1 MISKSRIQGPV
12 HELDS
17 MVVGELLDDQWIHA
31 SQKFRGNFAAEI
43 SRSQLGEHIFFE
55 VNKFQK
61 GSGLTNQNRAISI
74 KIITN
79 CINLHLVFRS
89 FSLFGLFH

>member
-1 MISKSRIQGPV
+1 MILRSRIQGPV
-12 HELDS
+12 HELDF

-43 SRSQLGEHIFFE
+43 SRSQLGEQKFFE

-74 KIITN
+74 KIITD
-79 CINLHLVFRS
+79 CTNLHLVFRS

>member
-1 MISKSRIQGPV
+1 MNWTLWWSVSCSMISGF
-12 HELDS
+12 
-17 MVVGELLDDQWIHA
+17 MLL
-31 SQKFRGNFAAEI
+31 KFRVNFAAEI

>member
-43 SRSQLGEHIFFE
+43 SRSQLGEQNFFQ

>member
-1 MISKSRIQGPV
+1 
-12 HELDS
+12 

-43 SRSQLGEHIFFE
+43 SRSQLGEQKIFE

-74 KIITN
+74 KIITD
-79 CINLHLVFRS
+79 CTNLHLVFRS